1 MNSPA
6 KATSEQEGIVE
17 TKPSN
22 QLPPQTAAGATVAPG
37 RGWWRAIK
45 RELSRKTEPSVFITL
60 IILDKVARA
69 ALAILLGIG
78 LLELLH
84 SLAPIQFLQQL
95 VNELYLGAISRSVE
109 VQLEK
114 LANLPHGTL
123 VRLAIGAYG
132 YAALE
137 LVEGIG
143 LFKRRRWAEY
153 LTLLATLIPI
163 PFIEIPELVAK
174 FTVIRVSALEINI
187 AIVIYL
193 IIARKLFRIPPEET
207 LAQEQPTTPPSAK
220 PSAEEPL
227 Q

>member
-1 MNSPA
+1 M
-6 KATSEQEGIVE
+6 E

-22 QLPPQTAAGATVAPG
+22 QMSQQPAAVTTAGPK
-37 RGWWRAIK
+37 RGWWAAVK
-45 RELSRKTEPSVFITL
+45 RELGRKTEPSVFIKL

-69 ALAILLGIG
+69 VLAILLGIG
-78 LLELLH
+78 LLDLLH
-84 SLAPIQFLQQL
+84 SVRPVQFLEQFI
-95 VNELYLGAISRSVE
+95 NELYLGAISRSLE
-109 VQLEK
+109 MQLEK

-123 VRLAIGAYG
+123 IRLAVGAYG

-163 PFIEIPELVAK
+163 PFIEIPELHAK
-174 FTVIRVSALEINI
+174 FTLVRLSALIINI

-193 IIARKLFRIPPEET
+193 IIARKLFRSQPEESK
-207 LAQEQPTTPPSAK
+207 ASEPPPSVSAK
-220 PSAEEPL
+220 PAGGASP

>member
-1 MNSPA
+1 
-6 KATSEQEGIVE
+6 VE

-22 QLPPQTAAGATVAPG
+22 QKPKQNPQQATAVATVSVQ
-37 RGWWRAIK
+37 RGWWAAVK
-45 RELSRKTEPSVFITL
+45 RELGRKTEPSVFIKL

-69 ALAILLGIG
+69 ALAILLGTG
-78 LLELLH
+78 LLNLLH
-84 SLAPIQFLQQL
+84 SLGLIQSLEQFI
-95 VNELYLGAISRSVE
+95 NELNLGAISRSLE
-109 VQLEK
+109 TQLEK

-123 VRLAIGAYG
+123 IRLAIGAYG

-163 PFIEIPELVAK
+163 PFIEIPELHAK
-174 FTVIRVSALEINI
+174 FTLVRLSALIINI

-193 IIARKLFRIPPEET
+193 IIARKLFRSQPEDSK
-207 LAQEQPTTPPSAK
+207 ASGQPLGVSTK
-220 PSAEEPL
+220 PTGEASP